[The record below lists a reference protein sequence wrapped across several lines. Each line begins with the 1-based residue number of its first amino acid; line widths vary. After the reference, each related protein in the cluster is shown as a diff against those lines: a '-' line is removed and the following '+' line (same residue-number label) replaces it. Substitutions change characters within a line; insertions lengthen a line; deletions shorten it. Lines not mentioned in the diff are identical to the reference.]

1 MNPFTSHPDGS
12 ATRLAEQDIA
22 PLRGSLRGPAL
33 LPGEPGY
40 DQARAIWNAMI
51 DRHPALVVRARGM
64 ADVMAAVRFARA
76 QGLELAI
83 RGGGHNVAGHAVCEG
98 GLMLDL
104 STMTAAQVDPRR
116 RVVRVE
122 PGALLADLDKETQAH
137 GLVTPGGFISSTGVA
152 GLTLGG
158 GFGYLSR
165 RFGLTVD
172 NLRSVELVTAGA
184 KPVQASEEEHP
195 ELFWG
200 LRGGGGNFGVAT
212 AFEFD
217 LHDQPP
223 EVMAGPVV
231 HDAADA
237 PAVLRRVAEVMRE
250 APDEVACLPVLRH
263 APPKPFIPEAF
274 HGEMILLLAMIHS
287 GDPAHSEAALAPLRR
302 IGRPIADVVA
312 RRPYVTF
319 QSMFDATA
327 SAGARNY
334 WKGHY
339 LDTLEGEAI
348 DVLCDRARRMPG
360 QESSIGM
367 LSLGGETARRPADST
382 PYPHRQAT
390 WVLNIQA
397 RWREPE
403 DDERQIA
410 WARDTFESMVPFTTG
425 GVYVNFISGDE
436 GEARIRAAY
445 GEDAHARLVALKRRW
460 DPDNVF
466 HLNQN
471 ISPSV

>member
-1 MNPFTSHPDGS
+1 MTPLSHR
-12 ATRLAEQDIA
+12 ARLSSPQVA
-22 PLRGSLRGPAL
+22 SLRDALHGPAL

-40 DQARAIWNAMI
+40 DAARTIWNAMI
-51 DRHPALVVRARGM
+51 DRHPAVIVQAQG
-64 ADVMAAVRFARA
+64 AEDVMAAVRFARE
-76 QGLELAI
+76 QDLAVAV

-104 STMTAAQVDPRR
+104 STMAAVRVDTRR
-116 RVVRVE
+116 RIARVD
-122 PGALLADLDKETQAH
+122 PGALLADLDRETQAH

-172 NLRSVELVTAGA
+172 NLRAVELVSAGA
-184 KPVQASEEEHP
+184 ERLRATDDEHA

-212 AFEFD
+212 AFEFA
-217 LHDQPP
+217 LHDQPH
-223 EVMAGPVV
+223 EVLAGPVV

-237 PAVLRRVAEVMRE
+237 PEVLRRVAEVMRE

-274 HGEMILLLAMIHS
+274 HGELILLLAMIHS
-287 GDPAHSEAALAPLRR
+287 GDPASSEAALAPLRR

-312 RRPYVTF
+312 RRPYVEF

-327 SAGARNY
+327 DAGARNY

-339 LDTLEGEAI
+339 LDQLTGEAV
-348 DVLCDRARRMPG
+348 DVLCERARRMPG
-360 QESSIGM
+360 KEASIGM
-367 LSLGGETARRPADST
+367 LSLGGEIARQPAAST
-382 PYPHRQAT
+382 PYPHRQAA

-397 RWREPE
+397 RWRDPE
-403 DDERQIA
+403 EDRRQID
-410 WARDTFESMVPFTTG
+410 WARDTFTAMAPFTTG

-436 GEARIRAAY
+436 GEARVRAAY
-445 GEDAHARLVALKRRW
+445 GEDVHARLVALKTRW
-460 DPDNVF
+460 DPDNLF

-471 ISPSV
+471 IPPASAS

>member
-1 MNPFTSHPDGS
+1 MDSLSHRPRLS
-12 ATRLAEQDIA
+12 STQLAT
-22 PLRGSLRGPAL
+22 LRGALRGPVL

-40 DQARAIWNAMI
+40 DTVRTIWNAMI
-51 DRHPALVVRARGM
+51 DRHPAVIVQAQC
-64 ADVMAAVRFARA
+64 AEDVMAAVRFAR
-76 QGLELAI
+76 QQDLAVAV

-104 STMTAAQVDPRR
+104 STLAAVQVDPRR
-116 RVVRVE
+116 RIARVA
-122 PGALLADLDKETQAH
+122 PGALLADLDRETQAY

-172 NLRSVELVTAGA
+172 NLRSVELVSAEAERLRAATD
-184 KPVQASEEEHP
+184 EHA

-212 AFEFD
+212 AFEFA

-223 EVMAGPVV
+223 EVLAGPVV

-237 PAVLRRVAEVMRE
+237 PAVLRAVAEVMRE

-312 RRPYVTF
+312 RRPYVDF

-327 SAGARNY
+327 NAGARNY

-339 LDTLEGEAI
+339 LDQLTGEAVE
-348 DVLCDRARRMPG
+348 VLCDRARRMPG
-360 QESSIGM
+360 KESSIGM
-367 LSLGGETARRPADST
+367 LSLGGEIARHPAAST
-382 PYPHRQAT
+382 PYPHRQAA

-397 RWREPE
+397 RWRAPE
-403 DDERQIA
+403 EDARQIA
-410 WARDTFESMVPFTTG
+410 WARETFTAMAPFTTG

-436 GEARIRAAY
+436 GEARVRAAY
-445 GEDAHARLVALKRRW
+445 GEDVHARLVALKKRW
-460 DPDNVF
+460 DPDNLF

-471 ISPSV
+471 IVPTP